1 MTLRSTRMMID
12 AAFFLCPVG
21 MGVSEW
27 RSEGGRGVSR
37 GRCGRLLA
45 AEGGVQRILAS
56 PFWSRVT
63 AAQRP
68 KRIFV
73 LYLVPRYGHAAA
85 GLNFWLGPGYFGPL
99 LRCLQNNF
107 PVSTF

>member
-1 MTLRSTRMMID
+1 MPHSPY
-12 AAFFLCPVG
+12 PVG

-73 LYLVPRYGHAAA
+73 LYFGPALRPRSGRAELLA
-85 GLNFWLGPGYFGPL
+85 GYFGPL

>member
-1 MTLRSTRMMID
+1 MPHSPY
-12 AAFFLCPVG
+12 PVG

-56 PFWSRVT
+56 PFWPP
-63 AAQRP
+63 ALRP
-68 KRIFV
+68 RSGRSEI
-73 LYLVPRYGHAAA
+73 LCSMLVPRYGHAAA
-85 GLNFWLGPGYFGPL
+85 GLNFGPVLFWP
-99 LRCLQNNF
+99 
-107 PVSTF
+107 PVTVPPE